1 MADNPTL
8 EMEPAGEVA
17 PAKRKGVKRRAFLIG
32 GAALLGAGAFGVYY
46 GDRSAAGRAKEMLT
60 TDKQASFLSW
70 MTIGEDDS
78 VTIYSPHTDIGQGSG
93 TGLAQMLAEELDA
106 DWAKVKVVSAPAEK
120 AFANVGLG
128 RGFLAEMSGMPGL
141 MEGMPT
147 AILSMLARS
156 MNLQI
161 TGGSS
166 ALRFT
171 GKQTMQKVGAAAR
184 LALIDTAASRL
195 SVPASELTTADS
207 KVIHAKSGKSLR
219 YGELAIDAAGRS
231 LDSDP
236 KLKDPKTY
244 KLIGKSMPRLD
255 IPAKVNGTM
264 KYGIDHS
271 MPDMRVATVMAAPVR
286 GGKLTSV
293 DEAPAMAVKGVE
305 KVVKLDD
312 AVVVVAKGYWAAL
325 NGLRSLS
332 PKFSDGGNGAISTAS
347 IYAAHDALFKANKPE
362 GEDGAGDTAA
372 VLTAAGAKAV
382 EAKYQLPFLHHA
394 MMEPFAL
401 TAHFKDGKLD
411 LWGGMQDPLA
421 TKMAAVEVSGLSADD
436 VTFHPMA
443 IGGSF
448 GRKLPMFMEIVTQ
461 VTKLA
466 MQLPYPVKLIWA
478 REEEVA
484 QGAYRPQSTGLL
496 KGAVGADGKIS
507 AWQNNYAQPESAEAE
522 TTFIYDLPVVARRH
536 FAHVSNQN
544 TGAWRSVNST
554 QQGFYNESFIDEL
567 AHSAGVDPVEFRRK
581 HLKPGSRHLAVLNEV
596 AKRSGWGTP
605 LPAGTGRG
613 VAIVESFKT
622 IVAHVIEASVKPDG
636 TPKVHKVTTVVDC
649 GHTVNPQAALAQIEG
664 GTNMGLSA
672 AMGEAVTLD
681 KGAVQQSNFGDY
693 PLLKLADAPLVH
705 DINFIESGAIMG
717 GIGEPGVP
725 PAAPALANA
734 LFAVTGKRIRQLP
747 ILAQAAVKA
756 G

>member
-8 EMEPAGEVA
+8 EMEPADGASPV
-17 PAKRKGVKRRAFLIG
+17 KRKGMKRRAFLIG

-46 GDRSAAGRAKEMLT
+46 GDRSAAGRAKDMLT
-60 TDKQASFLSW
+60 NDKQASFLSW
-70 MTIGEDDS
+70 MAIGTDDS

-106 DWAKVKVVSAPAEK
+106 DWTKVKVVSAPAEK
-120 AFANVGLG
+120 PFANTGLG

-141 MEGMPT
+141 IEGIPT
-147 AILSMLARS
+147 AILSMIARS

-184 LALIDTAASRL
+184 LALMETAAARL

-219 YGELAIDAAGRS
+219 YGELAIEAAGRS

-255 IPAKVNGTM
+255 IPAKVDGTM
-264 KYGIDHS
+264 QYGMDYS
-271 MPDMRVATVMAAPVR
+271 MPEMRVATVMAAPVR
-286 GGKLTSV
+286 GGKLISV
-293 DEAPAMAVKGVE
+293 DEAPALEIKGVE

-325 NGLRSLS
+325 IGLRSLS
-332 PKFSDGGNGAISTAS
+332 PKFSDGGHGAVSSAS
-347 IYAAHDALFKANKPE
+347 IFAAHDALFKGGKPD
-362 GEDGAGDTAA
+362 GEDGAGDPAA
-372 VLTAAGAKAV
+372 VLGAADTKPL
-382 EAKYQLPFLHHA
+382 EAKYQVPFLHHA

-421 TKMAAVEVSGLSADD
+421 SKMGAAEVSGLSADD

-484 QGAYRPQSTGLL
+484 QGAYRPQSSALL
-496 KGAVGADGKIS
+496 KGSVGADGKIS
-507 AWQNNYAQPESAEAE
+507 AWQNDYAQPESAEVE
-522 TTFIYDLPVVARRH
+522 TSFIYDLPAVARRH
-536 FAHVSNQN
+536 YEHASNQN
-544 TGAWRSVNST
+544 PGAWRSVNST
-554 QQGFYNESFIDEL
+554 QQGFYNESFMDEL

-581 HLKPGSRHLAVLNEV
+581 HMKAGSRHLTVLNEV
-596 AKRSGWGTP
+596 AMRSGWGTP
-605 LPAGTGRG
+605 LPTGTGRG

-622 IVAHVIEASVKPDG
+622 IVAHVIEASVKEDG

-649 GHTVNPQAALAQIEG
+649 GNTVNPQAAIAQIEG
-664 GTNMGLSA
+664 GTVMGLSA
-672 AMGEAVTLD
+672 AIGEAITLE
-681 KGAVQQSNFGDY
+681 KGVVQQSNFGDY
-693 PLLKLADAPLVH
+693 PVLKLADAPPVH
-705 DINFIESGAIMG
+705 DIHFIESGAIMG

-734 LFAVTGKRIRQLP
+734 LFAATGKRVRQLP
-747 ILAQAAVKA
+747 ITTQAKA
-756 G
+756 